1 MTKVAEMTIQEPHF
15 STFHFFSFIKSANS
29 IHLNNTK
36 KHLSEKT
43 IISIFLAM
51 LDYSQVPSP
60 CFVLDETR
68 LRRNMEILAD
78 IQSKTGVKII
88 CALKGYSFWR
98 SFPLIREY
106 LAGAT
111 ASSLNE
117 ARLAREEMKKE
128 VHVFAPVYEDDEID
142 EILNQ
147 ADHITF
153 NSFSQWQRFKEKTLA
168 HGVSAGI
175 RVNPEFSTVETDIYN
190 PCGKYSRLGVTE
202 VEFKPELL
210 DGIEGLHF
218 HALCEQDADALE
230 SVLAAFEKHFGK
242 YLPQMKWVNFGGGHH
257 ITREDYHRDEL
268 VRILKDFSARYPH
281 LQVVMEPGE
290 AIGWQAGELVA
301 SVGDIVHN
309 GMDIAILNVSVS
321 AHMPDCLEMP
331 YRPDIIGAALPGEKA
346 YTYKLT
352 GNSCLAG
359 DQLGDYSFDEPLKVG
374 DRIIFEDMIHYTMV
388 KTTFFNG
395 VRHPSIGKFDE
406 NGKFH
411 LLHKF
416 TYEQFKEKL

>member
-1 MTKVAEMTIQEPHF
+1 
-15 STFHFFSFIKSANS
+15 
-29 IHLNNTK
+29 
-36 KHLSEKT
+36 
-43 IISIFLAM
+43 M

-60 CFVLDETR
+60 CYVLDESR
-68 LRRNMEILAD
+68 LRKNMETLD
-78 IQSKTGVKII
+78 EIQKKTGVKII

-98 SFPLIREY
+98 SFPLIGQY

-117 ARLAREEMKKE
+117 ARLAKEEMGKE

-142 EILNQ
+142 EILSY
-147 ADHITF
+147 AGHISF
-153 NSFSQWQRFKEKTLA
+153 NSFSQWQRFKDKTMKA
-168 HGVSAGI
+168 GVSAGI
-175 RVNPEFSTVETDIYN
+175 RVNPQFSTVDTDLYN
-190 PCGKYSRLGVTE
+190 PCGKFSRLGVTE
-202 VEFKPELL
+202 AEFKPELL

-230 SVLAAFEKHFGK
+230 GVLKAFEQHFGK

-257 ITREDYHRDEL
+257 ITRKDYHRDEL
-268 VRILKDFSARYPH
+268 VRILKDFMGRYPH
-281 LQVVMEPGE
+281 LTVIMEPGE
-290 AIGWQAGELVA
+290 AVGWQTGELVT

-309 GMDIAILNVSVS
+309 EMDIAILNVSIS
-321 AHMPDCLEMP
+321 DHMPDCLEMP
-331 YRPDIIGAALPGEKA
+331 YRPTVTGAGTPGEKK

-359 DQLGDYSFDEPLKVG
+359 DQLGDFSFDHPLQVG
-374 DRIIFEDMIHYTMV
+374 EKIIFEDMIHYTMV

-406 NGKFH
+406 QGKFH

-416 TYEQFKEKL
+416 TYQQFKDKL

>member
-1 MTKVAEMTIQEPHF
+1 
-15 STFHFFSFIKSANS
+15 
-29 IHLNNTK
+29 
-36 KHLSEKT
+36 
-43 IISIFLAM
+43 M

-60 CFVLDETR
+60 CYVLDESR
-68 LRRNMEILAD
+68 LRKNMETLD
-78 IQSKTGVKII
+78 EIQKKTGVKII

-98 SFPLIREY
+98 SFPLIGQY

-117 ARLAREEMKKE
+117 ARLAKEEMGKE

-142 EILNQ
+142 EILSY
-147 ADHITF
+147 AGHISF
-153 NSFSQWQRFKEKTLA
+153 NSFSQWQRFKDKTMKA
-168 HGVSAGI
+168 GVSAGI
-175 RVNPEFSTVETDIYN
+175 RVNPQFSTVDTDLYN
-190 PCGKYSRLGVTE
+190 PCGKFSRLGVTE
-202 VEFKPELL
+202 AEFKPELL

-230 SVLAAFEKHFGK
+230 GVLKAFEQHFGK

-257 ITREDYHRDEL
+257 ITRKDYHRDEL
-268 VRILKDFSARYPH
+268 VRILKDFMGRYPH
-281 LQVVMEPGE
+281 LTVIMEPGE
-290 AIGWQAGELVA
+290 AVGWQTGELVT

-309 GMDIAILNVSVS
+309 EMDIAILNVSIS
-321 AHMPDCLEMP
+321 DHMPDCLEMP
-331 YRPDIIGAALPGEKA
+331 YRPAVTGAGMPGEKK

-359 DQLGDYSFDEPLKVG
+359 DQLGDFSFDHPLQVG
-374 DRIIFEDMIHYTMV
+374 EKIIFEDMIHYTMV

-406 NGKFH
+406 QGKFH

-416 TYEQFKEKL
+416 TYQQFKDKL

>member
-1 MTKVAEMTIQEPHF
+1 M
-15 STFHFFSFIKSANS
+15 
-29 IHLNNTK
+29 LK
-36 KHLSEKT
+36 KN
-43 IISIFLAM
+43 

-60 CFVLDETR
+60 CFVLDEAR
-68 LRRNMEILAD
+68 LRRNMEILDD
-78 IQSKTGVKII
+78 IQKRGNVKII

-98 SFPLIREY
+98 SFPLIRQY
-106 LAGAT
+106 LAGST

-117 ARLAREEMKKE
+117 ARLAKEEMGKE
-128 VHVFAPVYEDDEID
+128 VHVFAPVYDDDEID
-142 EILNQ
+142 QIL
-147 ADHITF
+147 ACAGHITF
-153 NSFSQWQRFKEKTLA
+153 NSFSQWTRFKEKTLA
-168 HGVSAGI
+168 AGVSAGI
-175 RVNPEFSTVETDIYN
+175 RVNPQFSTVETDLYN
-190 PCGKYSRLGVTE
+190 PCGKFSRLGVTE
-202 VEFKPELL
+202 AEFKPELL

-230 SVLAAFEKHFGK
+230 SVLKAFEQHFGK

-257 ITREDYHRDEL
+257 ITRKDYHREEL
-268 VRILKDFSARYPH
+268 VRILNEFHNRYPH
-281 LQVVMEPGE
+281 LTVIMEPGE
-290 AIGWQAGELVA
+290 AVGWETGELVT

-309 GMDIAILNVSVS
+309 EMDIAILNVSIS

-331 YRPDIIGAALPGEKA
+331 YRPDVIGAGMPGEKKF
-346 YTYKLT
+346 TYKLA

-359 DQLGDYSFDEPLKVG
+359 DQLGDFSFDEPLKVG
-374 DRIIFEDMIHYTMV
+374 DKIIFEDMIHYTMV

-406 NGKFH
+406 QGKFH